1 MRGTNAHLMAEADM
15 QGIDIFE
22 VPAGPGVLG
31 ISAIPG
37 LNGSYEDDLLAIHG
51 WGAKVV
57 LTMTEMRELEAVG
70 AGGMAHHMSAMGI
83 EWHHL
88 PVPDWGA
95 PPDGVQRLWPGA
107 SAAAHAALDTG
118 GKILVHCR
126 GGCGRSGMAA
136 LRLLVE
142 RGESA
147 RDALVRLRD
156 VRPCAVETD
165 AQFVWAAG
173 WAG

>member
-1 MRGTNAHLMAEADM
+1 M
-15 QGIDIFE
+15 QGIDLYE
-22 VPAGPGVLG
+22 VPVGQGMLA
-31 ISAIPG
+31 ISPIPG

-57 LTMTEMRELEAVG
+57 FSMTEMAELQCAG
-70 AGGMAHHMSAMGI
+70 AGEIGAHMAAMGI

-88 PVPDWGA
+88 PIRDFGA
-95 PPDGVQRLWPGA
+95 PGLDVVAKWRQA
-107 SAAAHAALDTG
+107 SDSAHAAFDVGHRVL
-118 GKILVHCR
+118 IHCR

-142 RGESA
+142 RGEEA
-147 RDALVRLRD
+147 AGALARLRA

-165 AQFVWAAG
+165 EQYAWAAIG
-173 WAG
+173 NG